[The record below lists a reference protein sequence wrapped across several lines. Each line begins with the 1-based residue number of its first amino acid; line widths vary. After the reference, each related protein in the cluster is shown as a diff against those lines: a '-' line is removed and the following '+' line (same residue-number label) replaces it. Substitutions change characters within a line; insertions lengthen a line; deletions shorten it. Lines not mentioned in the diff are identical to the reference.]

1 MKIFKI
7 TLYSIIFLFFL
18 GCKKIENDRV
28 NKEYETYKIKNF
40 IDYQIKFP
48 DTVYVGIFYEGE
60 INYVSNFDSII
71 EKFGDERKNRY
82 VFASLLVAKNLED
95 DIVRLKTVVTDTFG
109 AIDNRLIPI
118 YDISFPTK
126 GNYYIDG
133 IINDAVF
140 IDLNRK
146 DENGENL
153 IRWLEDEVRVTK
165 KVVVIDKE

>member
-1 MKIFKI
+1 MKTLKI
-7 TLYSIIFLFFL
+7 TLYSIIFIFLFC
-18 GCKKIENDRV
+18 CKKIENNTV
-28 NKEYETYKIKNF
+28 NTKSKTSKINNF
-40 IDYQIKFP
+40 IDYHIEFP
-48 DTVYVGIFYEGE
+48 DTVYANSSYEGK

-71 EKFGDERKNRY
+71 EKFGDKEKNRY
-82 VFASLLVAKNLED
+82 VFVSLVFTNKLED
-95 DIVRLKTVVTDTFG
+95 DIVHLKRVVTDTFG

-153 IRWLEDEVRVTK
+153 IRWIEDEVRVTK